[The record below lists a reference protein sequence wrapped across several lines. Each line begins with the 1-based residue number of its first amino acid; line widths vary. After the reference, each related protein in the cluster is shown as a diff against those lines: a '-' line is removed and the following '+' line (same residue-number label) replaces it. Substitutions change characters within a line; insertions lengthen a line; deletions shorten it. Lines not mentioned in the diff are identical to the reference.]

1 MTGHYR
7 VFEAVSSFNT
17 TIQQMTDLHARIGPA
32 QLTPPPIF
40 VTVQQD
46 TRSSLTEGDL
56 YFTLWFLFLPVRWH
70 ARHEPGPTPTSFAD
84 VMVSGPMRY
93 WRHEHIFEPAND
105 GVRLIDRITLAH
117 QGGLKG
123 LMTRLFFDGLP
134 LRMLF
139 WFRHLKTRWLLR
151 TL

>member
-1 MTGHYR
+1 MQKM
-7 VFEAVSSFNT
+7 
-17 TIQQMTDLHARIGPA
+17 IDLHTKSGPA

-40 VTVQQD
+40 VTVQRD
-46 TRSSLTEGDL
+46 SRTSLATGDL
-56 YFTLWFLFLPVRWH
+56 QFTLWFLFVPVRWH

-93 WRHEHIFEPAND
+93 WRHEHIFEPEGD

-117 QGGLKG
+117 HEGISGIL
-123 LMTRLFFDGLP
+123 TRLFFDGFP

-139 WFRHLKTRWLLR
+139 WFRHLKTRWMLR